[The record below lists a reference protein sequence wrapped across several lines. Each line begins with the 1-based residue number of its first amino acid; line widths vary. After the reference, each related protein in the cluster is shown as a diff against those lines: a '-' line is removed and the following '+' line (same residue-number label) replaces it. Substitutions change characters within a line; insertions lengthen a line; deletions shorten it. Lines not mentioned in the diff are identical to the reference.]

1 MRDLVRPQVLKKL
14 KQLRRKRPPTWLI
27 AALSP
32 RTIWIGVAAAAAAV
46 LVAVALVPTTTG
58 SRPAAR
64 GQGEQALLGIADAQA
79 EAMESQGR
87 YGSYWLSGGDRT
99 LQKLTHPIRTEGVA
113 DLRSIE
119 CTNGWVAAAR
129 IGDDVQVRSSVED
142 RVVRAGTGEVVR
154 PECMSSEA
162 VASMLSDL
170 GVPRQTSSPPASAF
184 DRPEGASEF
193 RPSYH
198 VTPQKNWM
206 NDPQRPILL
215 DGLWH
220 YYYLYNAGYPK
231 ENGTEWY
238 HLTSTDLVHW
248 KDEGVAIAKYKN
260 GLGDIETG
268 SAVVDHDNSAGFGK
282 GAVIAVM
289 TQQDQGIQ
297 RQSLFYSN
305 DNGYSFTEY
314 EQNPIMENPGE
325 PHWRDPKIIRDEAHS
340 QWVMTLAEGEKIG
353 MYTSTDLKD
362 WHYSSGIERTGLGT
376 LECPELFQLDLD
388 GDPSKRT
395 WVLAAS
401 ANGSEEGFTT
411 GVAYWTGSWD
421 GTRFTATD
429 DAHQWLDA
437 GSDFYAAVTWDDPR
451 LTESQR
457 MSSRHAIGWMN
468 NWTYARQL
476 PTEDWH
482 GGADSIVRD
491 IRLKTITGK
500 PTLVS
505 SPTAAMKSIEGPVAT
520 VGERRM
526 TQDGAGQL
534 PAPEGGAYRLDVTL
548 ERTAG
553 QDGSEARIELGSD
566 KGTFATVGYD
576 FASESAFISR
586 DADAA
591 ATGKAELHPGY
602 RTSRR
607 TVSPPREGKVEL
619 SIFVDYSSVEVFI
632 NGGEKTMTSL
642 VFPTGGAPA
651 VKAVTAE
658 GSLTLKSFSY
668 RRLAATR

>member
-1 MRDLVRPQVLKKL
+1 MV
-14 KQLRRKRPPTWLI
+14 
-27 AALSP
+27 
-32 RTIWIGVAAAAAAV
+32 VAAAAAAA
-46 LVAVALVPTTTG
+46 LVAVVLVSTTVG
-58 SRPAAR
+58 SRPGR
-64 GQGEQALLGIADAQA
+64 GLAEQALRGIADAQTA
-79 EAMESQGR
+79 AMASQGS

-99 LQKLTHPIRTEGVA
+99 LEKLTHPIRAEGVA

-119 CTNGWVAAAR
+119 CAGGWVAAAR
-129 IGDDVQVRSSVED
+129 VGDGVELRSSVED
-142 RVVRAGTGEVVR
+142 RVVRAGDGDVTR
-154 PECMSSEA
+154 PDCITSEA

-170 GVPRQTSSPPASAF
+170 GVPRQTPASALAF
-184 DRPEGASEF
+184 DRPEGASGY
-193 RPSYH
+193 RPGYH
-198 VTPQKNWM
+198 ITPAKNWM

-215 DGLWH
+215 DGVWH
-220 YYYLYNAGYPK
+220 YYYLYNAGYPE

-268 SAVVDHDNSAGFGK
+268 SAVVDHNNSAGFGK

-297 RQSLFYSN
+297 RQSLFYST
-305 DNGYSFTEY
+305 DNGYSFTGY
-314 EQNPIMENPGE
+314 EKNPVMENPGQ
-325 PHWRDPKIIRDEAHS
+325 PDWRDPKIIRDEAHG
-340 QWVMTLAEGEKIG
+340 QWVMALAEGEKIG
-353 MYTSTDLKD
+353 MYTSTDLKE
-362 WHYSSGIERTGLGT
+362 WHYSSGLELAGLGT
-376 LECPELFQLDLD
+376 LECPDLFQLDLD

-421 GTRFTATD
+421 GSRFTAD
-429 DAHQWLDA
+429 DPEHQWLDA

-457 MSSRHAIGWMN
+457 MSSRHALGWMN
-468 NWTYARQL
+468 NWSYARQL

-482 GGADSIVRD
+482 GGADSMVRD
-491 IRLKTITGK
+491 IRLKTVTGK
-500 PTLVS
+500 PALVS
-505 SPTAAMKSIEGPVAT
+505 SPTPAMASIEGPGAM

-526 TQDGAGQL
+526 TPDGAGEL
-534 PAPEGGAYRLDVTL
+534 PAPPGGAYRLDVTL
-548 ERTAG
+548 ERAADD
-553 QDGSEARIELGSD
+553 DGSEARIELGGEH
-566 KGTFATVGYD
+566 GTFATVGYD
-576 FASESAFISR
+576 FASESAFLSR
-586 DADAA
+586 DTDAA
-591 ATGKAELHPGY
+591 ATGIADLHPGY
-602 RTSRR
+602 RETRR
-607 TVSPPREGKVEL
+607 TASPPREGKVDL
-619 SIFVDYSSVEVFI
+619 AIFVDYSSVEVFI

-651 VKAVTAE
+651 LNAATSG

-668 RRLAATR
+668 RQLASTR